1 MSFTPDLRNRIRDF
15 SCDLS
20 ALKPLLQE
28 DPAWKNNEEKEELLR
43 LHLEIKEINERV
55 SESLNESG
63 TPQVE
68 EPPEIVQFRKAFAT
82 YVGTLK
88 KSSMTFYSLG
98 RYQECYE
105 VLTLLVDIEPDNTA
119 ASDFLEITRQ
129 KVLEGRDTSGAAE
142 EAPPHNSTEVGNDTP
157 IEREISRPISAWI
170 PEPAELDYGNIKS
183 PSGRSW
189 RSLTVV
195 ALLLLG
201 ILAWAWTQLKFE
213 PVSNSSI
220 EVQSEPDSAQV
231 FLNGLPV
238 GKTQLRL
245 DSIEAGSYGLRL
257 EKEGYAPI
265 TRQLV
270 IEKNRPCIIS
280 FRLVNLDTQPS
291 SLVSLRERAQAL
303 FDLGNLAEAGLICNM
318 LLKDDPHDSF
328 AIKLKENIHNYYVAP
343 IVHEE
348 LDSDEKAHPPEVPM
362 EAHGAPPKPLPMT
375 PPVDIPKEVSEKP
388 TRPIALASDLPKAKP
403 PAKPAGLSGTP
414 GLTSASSGET
424 KQVSIPV
431 PVNTSNAT
439 KLDSVNQQDV
449 VAQIES
455 RIQAKEFDKARNLL
469 SQIQNIPSAQA
480 EWKGL
485 AEKLRVEEANQ
496 QSLVLPWV
504 QKAGSALVA
513 GHYVTPPDDNVV
525 LYCNRALA
533 IDPLNQK
540 ALALKKDVVGRS
552 IAQAKEWVE
561 RGKFDEARLYYSSL
575 NYLSQNDNGFPTSRQ
590 EFQQELSKVEF
601 SSYPVVHAH
610 RFGSCRG
617 RLRMNSYV
625 VSFVPSESSLDGFT
639 EKLMYVTLV
648 GAGDDLKIKV
658 KDKSYRFLLDTDQAK
673 EGAQKAAKPM
683 YDQLMKLLSPK
694 S

>member
-1 MSFTPDLRNRIRDF
+1 MSFTPDLRNRIMDF

-43 LHLEIKEINERV
+43 LHVEIKEIHERV
-55 SESLNESG
+55 SQSLNESG
-63 TPQVE
+63 TPQTE

-105 VLTLLVDIEPDNTA
+105 VLTLLVDVEPDNRA

-129 KVLEGRDTSGAAE
+129 KVLEDRDTSGAAD
-142 EAPPHNSTEVGNDTP
+142 EASPPYSTEVGNDAP
-157 IEREISRPISAWI
+157 IEREISQPISAWL
-170 PEPAELDYGNIKS
+170 PEPAELDHSKIKS

-201 ILAWAWTQLKFE
+201 LLAWAWTQLKFE
-213 PVSNSSI
+213 PVSSSSI
-220 EVQSEPDSAQV
+220 EVQSEPGSAQV

-270 IEKNRPCIIS
+270 IEKNRPFIIS

-291 SLVSLRERAQAL
+291 SLVSLREKAQAL

-328 AIKLKENIHNYYVAP
+328 ALKLKENIHNYYVAP
-343 IVHEE
+343 LVHEE
-348 LDSDEKAHPPEVPM
+348 SDSDEKAHPPEVPTA
-362 EAHGAPPKPLPMT
+362 AHAAPPKPLT
-375 PPVDIPKEVSEKP
+375 LPVDIPKEVSGKP
-388 TRPIALASDLPKAKP
+388 TRPIELASDLPKAKP

-414 GLTSASSGET
+414 GLTTGFSGET
-424 KQVSIPV
+424 KQVGIPV
-431 PVNTSNAT
+431 PVNSPSAT

-455 RIQAKEFDKARNLL
+455 KIQAKEFDKARSLL
-469 SQIQNIPSAQA
+469 SQIQNSPSVQA
-480 EWKGL
+480 EWKSL

-540 ALALKKDVVGRS
+540 ALALKKDVVGRT
-552 IAQAKEWVE
+552 IVQAKEWVE
-561 RGKFDEARLYYSSL
+561 RGKFDEARLFYSSL

-590 EFQQELSKVEF
+590 ELQQELSKLEF
-601 SSYPVVHAH
+601 SSYPVLHAH

-625 VSFVPSESSLDGFT
+625 VSFVPSEGSLDGFT

-658 KDKSYRFLLDTDQAK
+658 KDKSYRFLLNVDQGK
-673 EGAQKAAKPM
+673 EAPQKAAKPM
-683 YDQLMKLLSPK
+683 YEQLMKLLSRK
-694 S
+694 G